1 MACDFAR
8 GEIDPPVASLL
19 QGEDMGMHQK
29 MRSDE
34 EILGSYQG
42 NVPCSMQVPLDNFE
56 GFLAK
61 SNPLE
66 ETYNHWIADSGYLK
80 IHSSFSSPTFDSG
93 SRHPKVGR
101 TWAVVKWR
109 LST

>member
-1 MACDFAR
+1 MFEGQPVGLGRRFFTDRQDGEPLACDFAR

-42 NVPCSMQVPLDNFE
+42 NVPCSMQVPLENFE
-56 GFLAK
+56 VFLA
-61 SNPLE
+61 
-66 ETYNHWIADSGYLK
+66 WG
-80 IHSSFSSPTFDSG
+80 
-93 SRHPKVGR
+93 
-101 TWAVVKWR
+101 
-109 LST
+109 